1 MGKFR
6 WKISLQGLKRAV
18 SPTKHAAVADPSPS
32 RQGFTRGNTKS
43 NQNLKAQYNNGQSQ
57 SPNSQQAPPLPP
69 LTNSPSISS
78 TFSEQSAYIEQEP
91 KKFLNEKYA
100 KCSVKGNFLTLAAQ
114 PKNVEL
120 GEWLAHQLVEMNRL
134 LTGMIQVIQEVD
146 TNTGLPLCNEQQCPT
161 MSAGRLTYT
170 WLENGR
176 PAKIPAPQYIVRVQR
191 WIVGKIHD
199 EKTFPTAPPPTDDE
213 TSYMSGDTGTVTP
226 SATTPIAAPP
236 SNLNQ
241 STLAGAQDEWI
252 GKSSGFP
259 PHFHADVK
267 AIIKQMF
274 RCYAHLYH
282 CHFTDPFWHIGRHA
296 ELNSCFVHFC
306 TVAMYYDLI
315 SKKDMEPLQ
324 GLIDI
329 FVAQG
334 VIPKEAVQQHVS

>member
-1 MGKFR
+1 MFEIV
-6 WKISLQGLKRAV
+6 KI
-18 SPTKHAAVADPSPS
+18 ADPILS

-43 NQNLKAQYNNGQSQ
+43 TQNLKAQYNVSQ
-57 SPNSQQAPPLPP
+57 SSLQQAPPMPP
-69 LTNSPSISS
+69 LANSPSLSS
-78 TFSEQSAYIEQEP
+78 NFSQENSYTEQEP

-134 LTGMIQVIQEVD
+134 LTSMILVIQEVD
-146 TNTGLPLCNEQQCPT
+146 TNTGMALCNEAGCPT

-176 PAKIPAPQYIVRVQR
+176 PAKIPAPSYIVRVQR

-199 EKTFPTAPPPTDDE
+199 EKVFPTEPPMSVASTA
-213 TSYMSGDTGTVTP
+213 YASGDTSSTP
-226 SATTPIAAPP
+226 GSATSPIPAGPTT
-236 SNLNQ
+236 LNQ
-241 STLAGAQDEWI
+241 SLTSLAGNQDEWV

-259 PHFHADVK
+259 QNFLQDVK
-267 AIIKQMF
+267 SIIKQMF

-282 CHFTDPFWHIGRHA
+282 CHWDHPFWHINRHLD
-296 ELNSCFVHFC
+296 LNSCFVHFI
-306 TVAMYYDLI
+306 TVAMYYDLLP
-315 SKKDMEPLQ
+315 KKDMEPLQ

-334 VIPKEAVQQHVS
+334 IVPREAVQQHVS